1 MTVKL
6 VWTTP
11 DAEALIARCARV
23 SNPANQD
30 NPEYEKLLRY
40 CVKNNHVSIF
50 EMASVCLEIECSR
63 TIARQILRHRS
74 FSFQEFSGRYAE
86 MPEEP
91 IYTEARRQ
99 DPKNRQN
106 SVADM
111 SEQNVKVWE
120 NIQRHIWEDA
130 WENYQH
136 ALGHGVAK
144 EVARS
149 ILPEGM
155 VRSRMYMSGTVRSWI
170 HFLSVRG
177 FGPGVQKECRD
188 VAMDCARILQPILPT
203 IFQAYDWQITNDS
216 EELTTDPIKT

>member
-6 VWTTP
+6 VWSTP
-11 DAEALIARCARV
+11 DAEAVIAHCARV
-23 SNPANQD
+23 SNPANQN

-106 SVADM
+106 SIADM
-111 SEQNVKVWE
+111 NQQSVKVWD
-120 NIQRHIWEDA
+120 NIQTKVWEDA
-130 WENYQH
+130 WEHYQH

-170 HFLSVRG
+170 HFLQVRWQ
-177 FGPGVQKECRD
+177 GPGVQKECRD
-188 VAMDCARILQPILPT
+188 VAAECAAVLQPIIPT
-203 IFQAYDWQITNDS
+203 IFQAYDWK
-216 EELTTDPIKT
+216 L